1 MEPCFSPCARYDLM
15 NGVIRTFKEQV
26 VTLSLSHRV
35 DHSDKGHGES
45 QGQNLDQLPFPGS
58 DTGRKKGK

>member
-35 DHSDKGHGES
+35 DHSDKGDGREK
-45 QGQNLDQLPFPGS
+45 PG
-58 DTGRKKGK
+58 TEP